1 MPVSIS
7 GTNGVTFPDSSLQG
21 AAASPYVLK
30 NRIINGAMVIDQRN
44 AGASVSNTSSGV
56 YAVDR
61 FIGYD
66 FGDGTQTLQQVA
78 DAPAGFVNSLKMT
91 ITSATTSNALFTGF
105 QQVIEGFNTADLAW
119 GTASAKTVTLSF
131 WVKSSLT
138 GTFGGAFGNSAQNRS
153 YAFTYT
159 ISAANTWE
167 QKTITVAGDTTGT
180 WLTNNGA
187 GVAVRWS
194 LGVNASYA
202 GTAGSWAAA
211 NYFSATGALNL
222 EATNGATWQMT
233 GVQLE
238 QNTVATPF
246 ERRLYNQELANCQR
260 YAYTTSGGCSNT
272 GAAASTTEMMQRFNF
287 PVLMRVAPTT
297 SITLAGSFGTSDDYN
312 ADYTATT
319 VTLVATR
326 ASTIMA
332 RVRLGG
338 FTGLT
343 TGRVYGGVGDTGTAQ
358 ITFTSEL

>member
-1 MPVSIS
+1 MSVIIN
-7 GTNGVTFPDSSLQG
+7 GTDGVQFNDASLQG

-44 AGASVSNTSSGV
+44 AGASISNSSSGV

-61 FIGYD
+61 FISYD
-66 FGDGTQTLQQVA
+66 FSDGTQTVQQVA

-91 ITSATTSNALFTGF
+91 ITSGATSSSLFTGF
-105 QQVIEGFNTADLAW
+105 QQAIEGFNTADLAW

-167 QKTITVAGDTTGT
+167 QKTITIAGDTTGT
-180 WLTNNGA
+180 WVTNNGL
-187 GVAVRWS
+187 GIAVRWS

-211 NYFSATGALNL
+211 NYFSATGAVNL

-238 QNTVATPF
+238 QNTSATPF

-260 YAYTTSGGCSNT
+260 YFQRTPGFFGITAPSTQTDLTGAYSMFTPMRANPTGSLPSTSRFHRPGVAFYNLTGLVQVQDLNGNGYTIATIVSGAGLLTSG
-272 GAAASTTEMMQRFNF
+272 QI
-287 PVLMRVAPTT
+287 V
-297 SITLAGSFGTSDDYN
+297 D
-312 ADYTATT
+312 
-319 VTLVATR
+319 
-326 ASTIMA
+326 
-332 RVRLGG
+332 
-338 FTGLT
+338 GLNLS
-343 TGRVYGGVGDTGTAQ
+343 A
-358 ITFTSEL
+358 EL

>member
-1 MPVSIS
+1 M
-7 GTNGVTFPDSSLQG
+7 
-21 AAASPYVLK
+21 
-30 NRIINGAMVIDQRN
+30 RIDQRN
-44 AGASVSNTSSGV
+44 SGASISNSSSGV

-61 FIGYD
+61 FISYD
-66 FGDGTQTLQQVA
+66 FSDGTQTVQQVA

-91 ITSATTSNALFTGF
+91 ITSGATSNSLFTGF
-105 QQVIEGFNTADLAW
+105 QQAIEGFNTADLAW

-167 QKTITVAGDTTGT
+167 QKTITIAGDTTGT
-180 WLTNNGA
+180 WLTNNGS
-187 GVAVRWS
+187 GIGLRWS

-238 QNTVATPF
+238 QNTSATPF
-246 ERRLYNQELANCQR
+246 ERRLYNQELANCMRYYWKVGPTAQMIGTSGYVPGSGVVYRAGYEFPVPMRATPTINFNSVSVWDGTNVVGSLAFSVSGNYTNYQRLDGDYTTAAGLATGR
-260 YAYTTSGGCSNT
+260 YARIYLNSSYIDIS
-272 GAAASTTEMMQRFNF
+272 A
-287 PVLMRVAPTT
+287 
-297 SITLAGSFGTSDDYN
+297 
-312 ADYTATT
+312 
-319 VTLVATR
+319 
-326 ASTIMA
+326 
-332 RVRLGG
+332 
-338 FTGLT
+338 
-343 TGRVYGGVGDTGTAQ
+343 
-358 ITFTSEL
+358 EL